1 MRACQNLACTTSQI
15 ELHPLVVGS
24 LVMSRVL
31 GLVLHLAIAAA
42 QAPSLEQLLETL
54 RQHPDNPA
62 VHNNLGTAL
71 KARGDLAGAIE
82 HMQQS
87 IALDPFYAKGYNNLG
102 NAWQAASRAGG
113 SADQMER
120 AAELH
125 RWAVKLQPTMASAYN
140 SLGNALRALEEPAEA
155 VSALSVA
162 VKLNQNS
169 PTYYSNLGAASL
181 ALHKLKT
188 KEAYLGAASGDGP
201 QATREAAAALEA
213 AVRWLRVA
221 EGLAPTDVTVA
232 NNLAAALEA
241 DGQLGGARALFEK
254 ALAASPQDPLLHIH
268 RANVL
273 KGQGALHEA
282 VYTYHHA
289 MGLEGGKSGLAY
301 NNLGASLQAVGSSQL
316 ALQAYTTAV
325 EMDPHDQTAR
335 DNLNKLPIS
344 PAYKSMAAYETRV
357 LRMRAAAAVLAA
369 RGARRASAPA
379 AAELPRSG
387 SELLS
392 VQYYRTIRYLRRLET
407 EQAAAPDAAGGGG
420 GGGVSGEMA
429 LWRGRAEDMSRKL
442 EAEQS
447 GTGSSRKQITLGA
460 FAWGGVWLHSFAS
473 AFTHAEVRS
482 ALLRASR
489 ADGVAVVLGS
499 SLGFEAYLPALV
511 YGVRT
516 VGVELLCGLQ
526 SLAEQVRVV
535 HGVSASLARFECAD
549 ALEFSLPAET
559 ALVYV
564 DDTAWDDH
572 AVAELAAKLAGSLP
586 QGAVVVH
593 NSQVG
598 YATQKRF
605 KLLETREV
613 ACSWNSRH
621 PVLVHL
627 TQGAPS
633 RR

>member
-1 MRACQNLACTTSQI
+1 MRL
-15 ELHPLVVGS
+15 
-24 LVMSRVL
+24 L
-31 GLVLHLAIAAA
+31 GLLLHVAIAAA
-42 QAPSLEQLLETL
+42 QGPPSLAQLLEVL
-54 RQHPDNPA
+54 QQHPDNPA
-62 VHNNLGTAL
+62 AHNNLGTAL
-71 KARGDLAGAIE
+71 KAQGDLAGAIE

-102 NAWQAASRAGG
+102 NAWQASSRTSG
-113 SADQMER
+113 SAGQMER

-125 RWAVKLQPTMASAYN
+125 RWAVKLQPAMASAYN

-155 VSALSVA
+155 VGALSVA
-162 VKLNQNS
+162 VKLVQNS
-169 PTYYSNLGAASL
+169 PNYYSNLGAASL

-201 QATREAAAALEA
+201 QATREAAAALES

-241 DGQLGGARALFEK
+241 DGQLGGARALFER
-254 ALAASPQDPLLHIH
+254 ALATSPQDPLLHIH

-282 VYTYHHA
+282 VFTYHHA
-289 MGLEGGKSGLAY
+289 MGLEGGRSGLAY

-335 DNLNKLPIS
+335 DNLNKLPIA
-344 PAYKSMAAYETRV
+344 PAYKSMAAHETRV

-369 RGARRASAPA
+369 RGARRASSPA
-379 AAELPRSG
+379 AAGLPRAG
-387 SELLS
+387 GELLS

-407 EQAAAPDAAGGGG
+407 EQAAAPSGGGG
-420 GGGVSGEMA
+420 GGGGGEMA
-429 LWRGRAEDMSRKL
+429 MWQGRAEDMSKML

-447 GTGSSRKQITLGA
+447 GTGSSRQQITLGA
-460 FAWGGVWLHSFAS
+460 FAWGGVWLHSFAA
-473 AFTHAEVRS
+473 AFTHAEVRA

-489 ADGVAVVLGS
+489 GDGVAVVLGS

-535 HGVSASLARFECAD
+535 HGVAASLARFECAD
-549 ALEFSLPAET
+549 ALEWSLPAET

-572 AVAELAAKLAGSLP
+572 AVAQLAAKLAASLP